1 MKLNKRKNLKDECKS
16 TGKSPKKPRR
26 SVKRFGEMSEED
38 VLKLKHSRTS
48 RLQSGYSVYKLIDV
62 SYMAVWSCR

>member
-1 MKLNKRKNLKDECKS
+1 MKLNKRNNLKDECKS

-38 VLKLKHSRTS
+38 VC
-48 RLQSGYSVYKLIDV
+48 GVVYRKNKDTH
-62 SYMAVWSCR
+62 R